1 MSAMNKEYLKNVINW
16 FAFTVLFGMFPIIFL
31 YVSWLFTGDK
41 PDISLM
47 AKEIF
52 FFTIVLCADTLRT
65 YNNLKNEVSE
75 VGRTALYGISIIV
88 LILSSVLYG
97 GLLIYGN
104 ENHIISYISISLC
117 VISFIIGL
125 FMQRCVVN
133 SYKNIEEQLQNVP
146 RKRIG
151 YF

>member
-1 MSAMNKEYLKNVINW
+1 MNKEYLKNLINW

-41 PDISLM
+41 PSIDLM

-65 YNNLKNEVSE
+65 YNNLKGKISE
-75 VGRTALYGISIIV
+75 VGRTALYGLSIIV

-104 ENHIISYISISLC
+104 ENHIISRISITLC
-117 VISFIIGL
+117 GISFIIGF
-125 FMQRCVVN
+125 FMQRCVTDP
-133 SYKNIEEQLQNVP
+133 YKSMEEQIEEQLQKGKKYSGHN
-146 RKRIG
+146 
-151 YF
+151 